1 MSCKRPYTV
10 SSQIQ
15 PGGDQEKYVQVS
27 SQQQSD
33 MEKKKSQ
40 SIRKKAK
47 LIKANDNTA
56 LKWREAIL

>member
-1 MSCKRPYTV
+1 MSCKRSYTV

-33 MEKKKSQ
+33 VEKKELRVLEKKQ
-40 SIRKKAK
+40 S
-47 LIKANDNTA
+47 
-56 LKWREAIL
+56 